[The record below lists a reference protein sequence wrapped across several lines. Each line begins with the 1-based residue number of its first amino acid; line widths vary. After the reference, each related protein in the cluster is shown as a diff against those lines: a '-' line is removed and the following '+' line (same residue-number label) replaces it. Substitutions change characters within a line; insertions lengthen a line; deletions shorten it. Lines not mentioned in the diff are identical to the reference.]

1 MLIAHLTD
9 PHVGLASNATCP
21 KLDPAEALRRALAHV
36 RALQPAPELLLLT
49 GDLTDSGRAADYTLI
64 RDLLENEL
72 PAASAGGPRV
82 LAIPGNHDLR
92 EAMRANLDDW
102 LPVAADAPAPWICMH
117 EVHGGLHL
125 IGLDTVVPYQPYG
138 ALEGAQLAW
147 LERRLAACAGAPVL
161 IFMHHPP
168 LASGITAMDEFG
180 LRSGREELARLVARH
195 GGVQLIAAGHIHR
208 PIAGVLGG
216 APVLVAPSTSHQ
228 LELDLRPGAPLAV
241 RMEPPMIGLYDWRGP
256 GNLACHLSHVRE
268 FDGPY
273 LC

>member
-9 PHVGLASNATCP
+9 PHVGLAGAPTCP
-21 KLDPAEALRRALAHV
+21 PIDPPRALQRALAHV
-36 RALQPAPELLLLT
+36 RQLRPAPELVLLT
-49 GDLTDSGRAADYTLI
+49 GDLADSGRASDYVVV
-64 RDLLENEL
+64 RELLRSEL
-72 PAASAGGPRV
+72 PPPTEGGPRV

-92 EAMRANLDDW
+92 ETMLEALGDY
-102 LPVAADAPAPWICMH
+102 LPVAADAPAPWICLH
-117 EVHGGLHL
+117 EVHQGLHL
-125 IGLDTVVPYQPYG
+125 IGLDTVVPRAPHG
-138 ALEGAQLAW
+138 ELGDAQLAW
-147 LERRLAACAGAPVL
+147 LERQLAACAGEPVL

-168 LASGITAMDEFG
+168 LTSGITAMDEFG
-180 LRSGREELARLVARH
+180 LKSGREGLARLVAQH

-208 PIAGVLGG
+208 PIVGALGG

-256 GNLACHLSHVRE
+256 GQMACHLSHVQG